1 MDLFGNELKEIWN
14 TNGTGSI
21 AGLDFHYKK
30 NWVLYTEASG
40 VQPDKRKVGETDRR
54 TYPR

>member
-40 VQPDKRKVGETDRR
+40 VQPDKRKVGETDIR
-54 TYPR
+54 TYPI